1 MTEMNFYTANASLA
15 GAEKLGVEEMQTIWR
30 VEMAGELFYNL
41 LAERIDNEE
50 AKDLLRKNAVEERGH
65 ARRIARALSIKLGH
79 EWQPTAEQQEL
90 LEVPMPPV
98 IDANLFAGV
107 VKGEMNGDAGYQKW
121 ADAETDEEVVRL
133 LRLNGREETIHAN
146 RAQRVFE
153 ILSA

>member
-15 GAEKLGVEEMQTIWR
+15 GAETLGVEEMQTIWR

-41 LAERIDNEE
+41 LADRIEDEE
-50 AKDLLRKNAVEERGH
+50 AKDLLRRNAVEERGH

-79 EWQPTAEQQEL
+79 EWQPSAEQQEL
-90 LEVPMPPV
+90 LDVPMPPV
-98 IDANLFAGV
+98 IDAGLFAGI
-107 VKGEMNGDAGYQKW
+107 VKGELNGDAGYQKW

-146 RAQRVFE
+146 RAQRVLE

>member
-1 MTEMNFYTANASLA
+1 MAEMNFYTANASLA

>member
-1 MTEMNFYTANASLA
+1 MSDMNFYTANASLA
-15 GAEKLGVEEMQTIWR
+15 GAERLGVEEMQTIWR
-30 VEMAGELFYNL
+30 VEMAGELFYNM
-41 LAERIDNEE
+41 LADRIENEE

-79 EWQPTAEQQEL
+79 EWQPTAEQQQL
-90 LEVPMPPV
+90 LDVPMPPV

-107 VKGEMNGDAGYQKW
+107 VKGELNGDAGYQKW

>member
-1 MTEMNFYTANASLA
+1 MAEMNFYTANASLA
-15 GAEKLGVEEMQTIWR
+15 GAEKLGIEEMQTIWR

-90 LEVPMPPV
+90 LDVPMPPV

-107 VKGEMNGDAGYQKW
+107 VKGELNGDAGYQKW
-121 ADAETDEEVVRL
+121 ADAEADEEVVRL

>member
-90 LEVPMPPV
+90 LDVPMPPV

>member
-1 MTEMNFYTANASLA
+1 MADMNFYTANASLA

-30 VEMAGELFYNL
+30 VEMAGELFYNM
-41 LAERIDNEE
+41 LADRIENEE

-79 EWQPTAEQQEL
+79 EWQPTSEQQEL
-90 LEVPMPPV
+90 LDVPMPPV

-107 VKGEMNGDAGYQKW
+107 VKGELNGDAGYQKW

-146 RAQRVFE
+146 RAQRVFD

>member
-1 MTEMNFYTANASLA
+1 MSDMNFYTANASLA
-15 GAEKLGVEEMQTIWR
+15 GAERLGVEEMQTIWR
-30 VEMAGELFYNL
+30 VEMAGELFYNM
-41 LAERIDNEE
+41 LADRIENEE

-79 EWQPTAEQQEL
+79 EWQPTAEQQQL
-90 LEVPMPPV
+90 LDVPMPPA

-107 VKGEMNGDAGYQKW
+107 VKGELNGDAGYQKW

>member
-1 MTEMNFYTANASLA
+1 MGETNFYTANASLA
-15 GAEKLGVEEMQTIWR
+15 GAEKLGIEEMQTIWR

-50 AKDLLRKNAVEERGH
+50 AKDLLRRNAVEERGH

-79 EWQPTAEQQEL
+79 EWEPTAEQQEL
-90 LEVPMPPV
+90 LEVPLPPV
-98 IDANLFAGV
+98 IDAALFAGV

>member
-1 MTEMNFYTANASLA
+1 MAEMNFYTANASLA
-15 GAEKLGVEEMQTIWR
+15 GAEKLGIEEMQTIWR

-41 LAERIDNEE
+41 LADRIDNEE

-90 LEVPMPPV
+90 LDVPMPPV

-107 VKGEMNGDAGYQKW
+107 VKGELNGDAGYQKW
-121 ADAETDEEVVRL
+121 ADAEADEEVVRL

>member
-1 MTEMNFYTANASLA
+1 MADMNFYTANASLA

-30 VEMAGELFYNL
+30 VEMAGELFYNM
-41 LAERIDNEE
+41 LADRIENEE

-79 EWQPTAEQQEL
+79 EWQPTPEQQEL
-90 LEVPMPPV
+90 LDVPMPPV

-107 VKGEMNGDAGYQKW
+107 VKGELNGDAGYQKW

-146 RAQRVFE
+146 RAQRVFD

>member
-1 MTEMNFYTANASLA
+1 MTEMNFYAANASLA
-15 GAEKLGVEEMQTIWR
+15 GAETLGVEEMQTIWR

-41 LAERIDNEE
+41 LADRIENEE

-65 ARRIARALSIKLGH
+65 ARRIARALSIKLGR

-90 LEVPMPPV
+90 LDVPMPPV
-98 IDANLFAGV
+98 IDAALFAGV

>member
-1 MTEMNFYTANASLA
+1 MSDMNFYTANASLA
-15 GAEKLGVEEMQTIWR
+15 GAERLGVEEMQTIWR
-30 VEMAGELFYNL
+30 VEMAGELFYNM
-41 LAERIDNEE
+41 LADRIENEE

-79 EWQPTAEQQEL
+79 EWRPTAEQQQL
-90 LEVPMPPV
+90 LDVPMPPV

-107 VKGEMNGDAGYQKW
+107 VKGELNGDAGYQKW

>member
-1 MTEMNFYTANASLA
+1 MAEMNFYTANASLA
-15 GAEKLGVEEMQTIWR
+15 GAEKLGIEEMQTIWR
-30 VEMAGELFYNL
+30 VEMAGEHFYNL

-90 LEVPMPPV
+90 LDVPMPPV

-107 VKGEMNGDAGYQKW
+107 VKGELNGDAGYQKW
-121 ADAETDEEVVRL
+121 ADAEADEEVVRL

>member
-1 MTEMNFYTANASLA
+1 MSDMNFYTANASLA
-15 GAEKLGVEEMQTIWR
+15 GAERLGVEEMQTIWR
-30 VEMAGELFYNL
+30 VEMAGELFYNM
-41 LAERIDNEE
+41 LADRIEDEE

-79 EWQPTAEQQEL
+79 EWRPTAEQQQL
-90 LEVPMPPV
+90 LDVPMPPV

-107 VKGEMNGDAGYQKW
+107 VKGELNGDAGYQKW

>member
-79 EWQPTAEQQEL
+79 EWQPTAEHQEL
-90 LEVPMPPV
+90 LDVPMPPV

>member
-1 MTEMNFYTANASLA
+1 MAEMNFYTANASLA
-15 GAEKLGVEEMQTIWR
+15 GTEKLGIEEMQTIWR

-90 LEVPMPPV
+90 LDVPMPPV

-107 VKGEMNGDAGYQKW
+107 VKGELNGDAGYQKW
-121 ADAETDEEVVRL
+121 ADAEADEEVVRL

>member
-1 MTEMNFYTANASLA
+1 MADMNFYTANASLA

-30 VEMAGELFYNL
+30 VEMAGELFYNM
-41 LAERIDNEE
+41 LADRIENEE

-79 EWQPTAEQQEL
+79 EWQPAPEQQEL
-90 LEVPMPPV
+90 LDVPMPPV

-107 VKGEMNGDAGYQKW
+107 VKGELNGDAGYQKW

-146 RAQRVFE
+146 RAQRVFD

>member
-1 MTEMNFYTANASLA
+1 M
-15 GAEKLGVEEMQTIWR
+15 
-30 VEMAGELFYNL
+30 
-41 LAERIDNEE
+41 
-50 AKDLLRKNAVEERGH
+50 EERGH

-79 EWQPTAEQQEL
+79 EWQPTPEQQEL
-90 LEVPMPPV
+90 LDVPMPPV

-107 VKGEMNGDAGYQKW
+107 VKGELNGDAGYQKW

-146 RAQRVFE
+146 RAQRVFD

>member
-1 MTEMNFYTANASLA
+1 MAEMNFYTANASLA
-15 GAEKLGVEEMQTIWR
+15 GAEKLGIEEMQTIWR
-30 VEMAGELFYNL
+30 VEMAGEHFYNL
-41 LAERIDNEE
+41 LADRIDNEE

-90 LEVPMPPV
+90 LDVPMPPV

-107 VKGEMNGDAGYQKW
+107 VKGELNGDAGYQKW
-121 ADAETDEEVVRL
+121 ADAEADEEVVRL

>member
-1 MTEMNFYTANASLA
+1 MAEMNFYTVNASLA
-15 GAEKLGVEEMQTIWR
+15 GAEKLGIEEMQTIWR

-90 LEVPMPPV
+90 LDVPMPPV

-107 VKGEMNGDAGYQKW
+107 VKGELNGDAGYQKW
-121 ADAETDEEVVRL
+121 ADAEADEEVVRL

>member
-1 MTEMNFYTANASLA
+1 MTEMNFYTANASLG

-30 VEMAGELFYNL
+30 VEMAGELFYNM
-41 LAERIDNEE
+41 LADRIDNEE

-79 EWQPTAEQQEL
+79 EWQPTPEQEKL
-90 LEVPMPPV
+90 LDVPMPPV
-98 IDANLFAGV
+98 IDAALFAGV
-107 VKGEMNGDAGYQKW
+107 VKGELNGDAGYQKW
-121 ADAETDEEVVRL
+121 ADAESDEEVVRL

-153 ILSA
+153 ILRA

>member
-1 MTEMNFYTANASLA
+1 MLFRS
-15 GAEKLGVEEMQTIWR
+15 
-30 VEMAGELFYNL
+30 GEHFYNL
-41 LAERIDNEE
+41 LADRIDNEE

-90 LEVPMPPV
+90 LDVPMPPV

-107 VKGEMNGDAGYQKW
+107 VKGELNGDAGYQKW
-121 ADAETDEEVVRL
+121 ADAEADEEVVRL